1 MINLGICTC
10 TCYWY
15 WALEY
20 SSRFLGVIA
29 ALSVLAT
36 ALSLGARHSLTERNA
51 TLSPRKHVD
60 RLVNGVSNRRQPVSW
75 SANTRLLVA
84 RAAHLEGVLDGASA
98 TTATKH
104 RRL

>member
-1 MINLGICTC
+1 MYMLLD
-10 TCYWY
+10 
-15 WALEY
+15 WALDY

-29 ALSVLAT
+29 ALSAVLGT
-36 ALSLGARHSLTERNA
+36 TRALSLGARHSLTERNA